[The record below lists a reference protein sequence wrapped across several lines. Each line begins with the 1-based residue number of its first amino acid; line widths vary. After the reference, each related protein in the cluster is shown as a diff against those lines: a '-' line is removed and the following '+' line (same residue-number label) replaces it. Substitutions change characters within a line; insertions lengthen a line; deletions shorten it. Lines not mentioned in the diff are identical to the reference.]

1 MCPDIQEWHMSLYA
15 ARELTG
21 IVRWPIYC
29 MCWSVRDFAEA
40 LKSRF
45 FCYQCGWLICK
56 RVERDFCSE
65 KCAKEFLPFQSKGA
79 RRSGTDGYAD
89 RLSPVPSFKCQ
100 WGSIAPEPNLPLLIF
115 ILPLS
120 KTGPHEN
127 RW

>member
-29 MCWSVRDFAEA
+29 LCWSVRDFAEA

-89 RLSPVPSFKCQ
+89 RSILKASCSLRRFFQAAPSGKLNCSRVS
-100 WGSIAPEPNLPLLIF
+100 GRRAML
-115 ILPLS
+115 
-120 KTGPHEN
+120 
-127 RW
+127 